1 MTDVDTYTK
10 YKEQKIVFENALKN
24 QFELLKKRTESKSF
38 KGSKEYHKSLNT
50 LQRECERFIFCDLLI
65 SI

>member
-50 LQRECERFIFCDLLI
+50 LSQPVKSLKFNP
-65 SI
+65 